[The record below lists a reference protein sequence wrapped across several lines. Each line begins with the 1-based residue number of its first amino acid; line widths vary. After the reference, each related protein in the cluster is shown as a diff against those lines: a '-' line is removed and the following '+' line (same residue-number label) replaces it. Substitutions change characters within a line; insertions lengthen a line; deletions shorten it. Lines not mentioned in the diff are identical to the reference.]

1 MSKRQAIVVCV
12 VISNVLMIIGFVL
25 SSIYM
30 WNFLKTEINEGQ
42 SYNEQGFYV
51 IPYIEDIGFQVQF
64 KAMTL
69 FWPTVLKIIKQFQTS
84 IL

>member
-64 KAMTL
+64 KAMTS
-69 FWPTVLKIIKQFQTS
+69 F
-84 IL
+84 

>member
-42 SYNEQGFYV
+42 SYNEQRFYV
-51 IPYIEDIGFQVQF
+51 IPYIEDTGFQVQF

-69 FWPTVLKIIKQFQTS
+69 F
-84 IL
+84 